1 MRFVVFW
8 DPSDPPCRMRNAH
21 LGPALKLLRH
31 SWERGPNRP
40 NSGSNSFWVF
50 CTRQHDYC
58 KLKCHPVSK
67 SVSVRLWCR
76 LFVKITVSFVAWV
89 DENETTTLLPVQSV
103 RACKST
109 LTHRYPHWRHAAQ
122 LQKHL
127 YWPESNMP
135 SWQMQGKDY
144 MHNYMWW
151 KLTPDFIQGS
161 VGAGNPIKPI
171 KLDLPDRITTPAT
184 FKTAT
189 LLRCGPVDVAIRQ
202 FRQPQQ
208 KPPGGNSGCGPNF
221 QTSAGFH

>member
-1 MRFVVFW
+1 MPSGVKVSKCETLMQVVCQNYSVF
-8 DPSDPPCRMRNAH
+8 CRMGGWKWNYNITSCSECSCMQEH
-21 LGPALKLLRH
+21 FDTQISSLKACSAITNTSLL
-31 SWERGPNRP
+31 
-40 NSGSNSFWVF
+40 
-50 CTRQHDYC
+50 T
-58 KLKCHPVSK
+58 
-67 SVSVRLWCR
+67 
-76 LFVKITVSFVAWV
+76 
-89 DENETTTLLPVQSV
+89 
-103 RACKST
+103 
-109 LTHRYPHWRHAAQ
+109 
-122 LQKHL
+122 
-127 YWPESNMP
+127 WPESNMP

-161 VGAGNPIKPI
+161 VGADNPI

>member
-40 NSGSNSFWVF
+40 NSARSNSFWVF

-58 KLKCHPVSK
+58 KLQCHPVSK

-103 RACKST
+103 HACKST

-122 LQKHL
+122 LQTHL
-127 YWPESNMP
+127 YWP
-135 SWQMQGKDY
+135 
-144 MHNYMWW
+144 
-151 KLTPDFIQGS
+151 
-161 VGAGNPIKPI
+161 
-171 KLDLPDRITTPAT
+171 DLNQT
-184 FKTAT
+184 
-189 LLRCGPVDVAIRQ
+189 CPVDKCKAKTTCIITCDGSSPR
-202 FRQPQQ
+202 
-208 KPPGGNSGCGPNF
+208 
-221 QTSAGFH
+221 TSFKALLGLTIQ